1 MLSMLLLLAAAP
13 QAETPPLRPATI
25 AELAAAGA
33 SLPIIPRA
41 AGMPVLGDGGVQCD
55 NRPQRAADPGVR
67 GSLMWRETGQAVG
80 LYRLLD
86 RRVNGCPAP
95 IIVNYRVPGSD
106 AIGRELG
113 RDRPIPR
120 P

>member
-1 MLSMLLLLAAAP
+1 MLSMLLLLSASQADAP
-13 QAETPPLRPATI
+13 LPRPATI
-25 AELAAAGA
+25 TEPAAAWA
-33 SLPIIPRA
+33 IPILPGA
-41 AGMPVLGDGGVQCD
+41 AGMTALGDGGPTCD

-67 GSLMWRETGQAVG
+67 DRPMGRDGDEAVG

-95 IIVNYRVPGSD
+95 IVVNYRVPGSD
-106 AIGRELG
+106 AIGREMG

>member
-1 MLSMLLLLAAAP
+1 MLSMLLLLAIAP

-25 AELAAAGA
+25 AELAAVAP
-33 SLPIIPRA
+33 LPPPPRA
-41 AGMPVLGDGGVQCD
+41 AAMPMTGDGGPACE
-55 NRPQRAADPGVR
+55 NRVQRAADLSVTGD
-67 GSLMWRETGQAVG
+67 LMWRERGQAVG

-106 AIGRELG
+106 ALGREMG
-113 RDRPIPR
+113 RERPIPR

>member
-1 MLSMLLLLAAAP
+1 MLSMLLLLAIAP
-13 QAETPPLRPATI
+13 QAEAPLPPPPGRQ
-25 AELAAAGA
+25 
-33 SLPIIPRA
+33 
-41 AGMPVLGDGGVQCD
+41 GMPMLSDGGLPCET
-55 NRPQRAADPGVR
+55 RATRAADLSVTGD
-67 GSLMWRETGQAVG
+67 LMWRERGQAVG

-106 AIGRELG
+106 ALGREMG
-113 RDRPIPR
+113 RERPIPR